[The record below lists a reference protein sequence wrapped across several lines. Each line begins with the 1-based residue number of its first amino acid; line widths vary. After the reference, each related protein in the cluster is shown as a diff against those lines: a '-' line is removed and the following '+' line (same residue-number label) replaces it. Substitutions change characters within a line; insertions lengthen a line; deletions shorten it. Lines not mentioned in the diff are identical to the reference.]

1 MKTKSKTQAH
11 AGGRKVVE
19 GPRRAEAHE
28 ARKENQEHKSRFKAG
43 PHARTDANAGR
54 KTPLI
59 PDSQVATPPAGMKA
73 EARS

>member
-1 MKTKSKTQAH
+1 MKTKSKVQVH
-11 AGGRKVVE
+11 SGGRKVVQ
-19 GPRRAEAHE
+19 GPRLNEAHE

-59 PDSQVATPPAGMKA
+59 SDHQVATPPAGIEA

>member
-1 MKTKSKTQAH
+1 MTMKIKIGA
-11 AGGRKVVE
+11 RKI
-19 GPRRAEAHE
+19 GAKKAEALAGRE
-28 ARKENQEHKSRFKAG
+28 ENRRHKDRFKSG

-59 PDSQVATPPAGMKA
+59 PAEKVVTPPSGVES

>member
-1 MKTKSKTQAH
+1 MKAKQQQKYS
-11 AGGRKVVE
+11 GGRAVVE

-28 ARKENQEHKSRFKAG
+28 ARKENQRHKSRFKAG
-43 PHARTDANAGR
+43 PHARTDSNAGR

-59 PDSQVATPPAGMKA
+59 PDSKVATPPAGVEA